1 MIRLEREVDVN
12 RPPEAVFDYLS
23 DIGHLP
29 AWQPGIQL
37 AEQTT
42 PGAVGQGT
50 QFRMIVRGPTGPIEA
65 SGEIVEFERPRRIGL
80 QGLSGPVDLNGSLDF
95 EPSDSG
101 TRLRITAS
109 IEPKGMLRF
118 MEAMIKGTV
127 ERDLPG
133 TLESLRD
140 HLEREA

>member
-1 MIRLEREVDVN
+1 LIRLEREVEVD

-23 DIGHLP
+23 DLSHLP

-42 PGAVGQGT
+42 PGPVGPGT
-50 QFRMIVRGPTGPIEA
+50 RFRMIVRGPTGPIEA
-65 SGEIVEFERPRRIGL
+65 TGEIVDFERPRRIGL
-80 QGLSGPVDLNGSLDF
+80 QSLSGPVDLSGSLDF
-95 EPSDSG
+95 QPSGGG
-101 TRLRITAS
+101 TRLRIAAS

-118 MEAMIKGTV
+118 MEAMIKGTI
-127 ERDLPG
+127 EKDLPAA
-133 TLESLRD
+133 LESLRD

>member
-12 RPPEAVFDYLS
+12 RPPGAVFDYLS

-42 PGAVGQGT
+42 PGPVEQGT

-65 SGEIVEFERPRRIGL
+65 TGEVVEFERPRRLGL
-80 QGLSGPVDLNGSLDF
+80 QSLSGPVDLNGSLDF

-118 MEAMIKGTV
+118 MEAMIKGTI

-133 TLESLRD
+133 AVESLRD